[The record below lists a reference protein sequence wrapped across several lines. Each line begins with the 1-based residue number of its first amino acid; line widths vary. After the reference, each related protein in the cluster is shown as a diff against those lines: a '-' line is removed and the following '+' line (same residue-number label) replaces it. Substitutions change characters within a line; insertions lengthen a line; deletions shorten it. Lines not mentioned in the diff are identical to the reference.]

1 MLRIPFSCGV
11 LFCRSLRCALVCF
24 SILFSAALGTAA
36 DKCPDKRGA
45 QEVLFQVSTL
55 DALRLGIYQG
65 SFTVGEL
72 KQHGNFGL
80 GTYEGLDGEMV
91 VLDGHYYHFKSD
103 GTVSESKD
111 DDKTPFA
118 AVTTFKPDF
127 RRSVNLASMSQLGDI
142 LDGILPSKNFFYAVR
157 VHGHFNSVTT
167 RAVPKQS
174 LPYPPL
180 ADAILQQSVF
190 NYSNIVG
197 TAVGIRSPAFVKG
210 INQVAYHFH
219 FVSDDKKAAGHA
231 LSFTTGQV
239 TVEVQILR
247 QNLICLPDNHA
258 FRTATLPI
266 Q

>member
-1 MLRIPFSCGV
+1 MLRTSFFCSV
-11 LFCRSLRCALVCF
+11 LFRCILRCALVSCTL
-24 SILFSAALGTAA
+24 LFSPAPSGAA
-36 DKCPDKRGA
+36 DKCPDRLA
-45 QEVLFQVSTL
+45 AREVLFQVSTL
-55 DALRLGIYQG
+55 DALKLGIYQG
-65 SFTVGEL
+65 SFTVGQL

-91 VLDGHYYHFKSD
+91 VLDGHYYHFRSD

-127 RRSVNLASMSQLGDI
+127 RRSINLASMSQFGDI
-142 LDGILPSKNFFYAVR
+142 LDGIPPSKNFFYAVR

-180 ADAILQQSVF
+180 ADAILQESVF

-239 TVEVQILR
+239 TAEVQILR
-247 QNLICLPDNHA
+247 QNLIWLPENQP
-258 FRTATLPI
+258 FRTATLPV

>member
-1 MLRIPFSCGV
+1 MSRTPASRGV
-11 LFCRSLRCALVCF
+11 LFCRRLRCTLVAC
-24 SILFSAALGTAA
+24 SVLFLAPPSGAA
-36 DKCPDKRGA
+36 DKCPEKLRT
-45 QEVLFQVSTL
+45 QEVLFQVSML

-65 SFTVGEL
+65 AFTVGEL
-72 KQHGNFGL
+72 KRHGNFGL

-118 AVTTFKPDF
+118 AVTVFKPDF
-127 RRSVNLASMSQLGDI
+127 RRTATLVSMSQLGDI
-142 LDGILPSKNFFYAVR
+142 LDAILPSKNFFYALR
-157 VHGHFNSVTT
+157 VHGQFNTVST
-167 RAVPKQS
+167 RAVPKQFP
-174 LPYPPL
+174 PYPPL

-197 TAVGIRSPAFVKG
+197 TAVGIRGPAFVKG

-219 FVSDDKKAAGHA
+219 FVSDDKRAAGHA

-239 TVEVQILR
+239 TVDVQILR
-247 QNLICLPDNHA
+247 QNFIWLPDNQA
-258 FRTATLPI
+258 FRTAILPV

>member
-1 MLRIPFSCGV
+1 MSRTPVSRGG
-11 LFCRSLRCALVCF
+11 LFCRVLRCALVVC
-24 SILFSAALGTAA
+24 SVLFLAAPSRAA
-36 DKCPDKRGA
+36 DKCSEKSAAP
-45 QEVLFQVSTL
+45 QVLFQVSTL

-91 VLDGHYYHFKSD
+91 VLDGHYYHFRSD
-103 GTVSESKD
+103 GTVSESED
-111 DDKTPFA
+111 GDKTPFA
-118 AVTTFKPDF
+118 AVTIFKPDF
-127 RRSVNLASMSQLGDI
+127 RRTVNLASMSQLGDI
-142 LDGILPSKNFFYAVR
+142 LDAILPSKNFFYAVK
-157 VHGHFNSVTT
+157 VHGQFNTVST
-167 RAVPKQS
+167 RAVPKQFP
-174 LPYPPL
+174 PYPSL

-190 NYSNIVG
+190 DYSNIVG
-197 TAVGIRSPAFVKG
+197 TAVGIRSPAFIKG
-210 INQVAYHFH
+210 ISQVAYHFH

-247 QNLICLPDNHA
+247 QNLIWLPDNEP
-258 FRTATLPI
+258 FRTAMLPV